1 MTTANP
7 TPSSNQPNQPP
18 RPGCVMVSLVVV
30 SIVVICVVFHPLLFA
45 IVIFSPIILAVVALV
60 LKAKGKGHTDE

>member
-7 TPSSNQPNQPP
+7 TPSSNPQNQPP
-18 RPGCVMVSLVVV
+18 RPGCVMVSLLVVAVVV
-30 SIVVICVVFHPLLFA
+30 LCVVFHPLLFA

-60 LKAKGKGHTDE
+60 LKAKGKVPHDE